1 MIFDILNAI
10 ADRVDNIGKDSKIQN
25 EVNNLKGFKLGHLDI
40 TSLPK
45 HVDELRLQ
53 LTNQPIDIFS
63 INETRLDESIDDGL
77 INISGYEILCKD
89 RNRMGGGVAIYYR
102 DNLNVIGRNELVP
115 DSLEAVCIEVRKPKS
130 KPFLIVSLYR
140 PPNSRSQIFN
150 EIEILVKHLDPLKL

>member
-10 ADRVDNIGKDSKIQN
+10 PDRVDNIGKDSKMQN
-25 EVNNLKGFKLGHLDI
+25 EVNNLKGFKLGHQNI

-45 HVDELRLQ
+45 HVDELRL
-53 LTNQPIDIFS
+53 TDQPVDIFS

-77 INISGYEILCKD
+77 ISISGNEILRKD

-102 DNLNVIGRNELVP
+102 DNLNVISRNELVP

-130 KPFLIVSLYR
+130 KPFLIVPKVCIVY
-140 PPNSRSQIFN
+140 QTQ
-150 EIEILVKHLDPLKL
+150 DLKFLMKLKY